1 LFSTACLSEKQAFL
15 FMPLSRQKKEE
26 IIEQVKEKIA
36 RQKVGVFVG
45 FSGLKVEDFSVLR
58 RKLKKERGEIKVVK
72 KTLLRLALKK
82 AGLDIDPKE
91 LIKDEAAI
99 ALGYQDEVSVPKI
112 VWQFSEE
119 FPQLKIKGGILENRF
134 VGPEKIIELAKL
146 PSREHLLAQL
156 VGSLSAPISGLVA
169 VLEGNIKGL
178 LSVLANCKA
187 KT

>member
-1 LFSTACLSEKQAFL
+1 MFSTACLSEKQVFY

-58 RKLKKERGEIKVVK
+58 RKLKKEKGEIKVVK

-82 AGLDIDPKE
+82 AGLDIDPRE

-112 VWQFSEE
+112 VWQFSEK

-134 VGPEKIIELAKL
+134 VESEKIIELAKL
-146 PSREHLLAQL
+146 PSRERLLAQL
-156 VGSLSAPISGLVA
+156 VGSISAPISGLAA

-178 LSVLANCKA
+178 LSVLARCKA